1 MLNFMTRD
9 VHHGNYPKSNNGYVV
24 ITLLNQGTAHNE
36 HLMTILPS
44 SICPYTGMNVEPFT
58 QLVLSDQWNRVVK
71 EMD

>member
-9 VHHGNYPKSNNGYVV
+9 VHHGNYLKLNGGNVV
-24 ITLLNQGTAHNE
+24 NTLFNQGTALNE

-44 SICPYTGMNVEPFT
+44 SICPYTGMNVEPFI
-58 QLVLSDQWNRVVK
+58 QLVLSDRWNRVVK